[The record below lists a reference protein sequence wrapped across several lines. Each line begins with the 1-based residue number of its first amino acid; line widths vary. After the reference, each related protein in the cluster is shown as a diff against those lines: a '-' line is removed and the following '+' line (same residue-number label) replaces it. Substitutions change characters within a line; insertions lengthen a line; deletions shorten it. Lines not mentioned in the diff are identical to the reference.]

1 MEVLCDGTILIAN
14 SNCIN
19 EANKKYEKALDD
31 ALTTLCV
38 CDPAWCQCPAS
49 TGCQSRIEYFNK
61 GEKGY
66 SYIIYYSNGAKDFI
80 IVVPG
85 P

>member
-38 CDPAWCQCPAS
+38 CDPAWC
-49 TGCQSRIEYFNK
+49 
-61 GEKGY
+61 
-66 SYIIYYSNGAKDFI
+66 
-80 IVVPG
+80 
-85 P
+85 

>member
-1 MEVLCDGTILIAN
+1 MSVTLGFAKSCLDGFSDSVNLTQLTLNYDMEVLCDGTILIAN

-38 CDPAWCQCPAS
+38 CDPAWC
-49 TGCQSRIEYFNK
+49 
-61 GEKGY
+61 
-66 SYIIYYSNGAKDFI
+66 
-80 IVVPG
+80 
-85 P
+85 